1 MSELAL
7 RQLQELA
14 SVSNGAIELVKTWE
28 AEAGLVLDISLDT
41 RGIERKGEGIVV
53 RNRER
58 FQVVVDDGYPYRPPW
73 VWVSHTRWAGTP
85 HVQWKRHLCLYAAP
99 SVEWKPADG
108 MRGLVERL
116 VSWLQRAAEGTLD
129 PDGQPLHPPVT
140 YSSAEAG
147 RIIVN
152 PDVGDLVPWSDTIV
166 SGQTQLVY
174 AWCERVGK
182 RIDILEWLTPEDAY
196 GRVLADDFEPLDA
209 AGRPFYVAP
218 LILVSDELSM
228 EYPSKA
234 AALANALE
242 EFGVSRDELLR
253 AITSAGTF
261 NGAIADI
268 ASLEETAPVAVLLG
282 TPARRDAGTRRLAH
296 ITAWRIDDFGEEVA
310 SLLRRVG
317 RLDDVELQG
326 HVRLLAHNW
335 LGFSDVKWMVVHE
348 SRPEV
353 TNRRDE
359 GSAASWLRGK
369 RVLVLGCGALGA
381 PIAEHC
387 VRAGVNALTV
397 ADNSSVKPGILM
409 RQPYSDADI
418 GYNKARR
425 LARRLSGIR
434 RDLTVEPITSNVIGL
449 FTGEEQ
455 VPPDYDLVVD
465 ATADVGVRAAIE
477 KARSTQRDQWPP
489 LITGLFGHDA
499 IRAIGILS
507 RPGATG
513 AGHDV
518 LRRVAI
524 DGRGA
529 AATTW
534 HDVVDDFFPDPPRTE
549 MFFPEPGCSA
559 PTFTGSAVQTEAL
572 ASMLL
577 WATISELAA
586 QSETDPMVALAIRL
600 PGAVTGHGVSR
611 LSWPNDHVA
620 TDVTGRYEIRI
631 SASGLAE
638 MRAEARRGDRARGSN
653 VETGGM
659 LLGSFDEA
667 ARSLYVDFAAGPS
680 PDSALSALYF
690 DHGTSGTQELIE
702 HHQART
708 ANRVGFIGMWH
719 THPYG
724 RAHPSPTDEAGMG
737 WIVSPHGTGRRA
749 LMLILGGPRPIWD
762 AWRERGDLPDLYL
775 RVVDRHHEDER
786 PIDRSRPQVIPDAT
800 YYPGGYYQPDSE
812 SPHSLSWWRKA
823 LGRRA

>member
-14 SVSNGAIELVKTWE
+14 SVSNGAIEFIDSWV
-28 AEAGLVLDISLDT
+28 AEAGFVIDVSLDT
-41 RGIERKGEGIVV
+41 RKIETQGEGIKV

-58 FQVVVDDGYPYRPPW
+58 FRLVIDDVYPYRPPS
-73 VWVSHTRWAGTP
+73 VRVSHVRWAGTP
-85 HVQWKRHLCLYAAP
+85 HVQWRRHLCLYAAP

-108 MRGLVERL
+108 MRGLIERL

-140 YSSAEAG
+140 YSSADAG

-152 PDVGDLVPWSDTIV
+152 PDVGDIVPWDETV
-166 SGQTQLVY
+166 VPGQTRLVY
-174 AWCERVGK
+174 AWCERVGE

-196 GRVLADDFEPLDA
+196 DRVLADDFEPLDA

-228 EYPSKA
+228 EYPNKA
-234 AALANALE
+234 ADLADALE
-242 EFGVSRDELLR
+242 DFGVPRDELLR
-253 AITSAGTF
+253 TSTSAGTF
-261 NGAIADI
+261 NGAIAEI
-268 ASLEETAPVAVLLG
+268 TSLEETGPVVVLLG
-282 TPARRDAGTRRLAH
+282 TPARRVAGTRRLAH

-317 RLDDVELQG
+317 RLDDVELQER
-326 HVRLLAHNW
+326 VRSLAHNW
-335 LGFSDVKWMVVHE
+335 LGSADIKWMVVHE

-353 TNRRDE
+353 TNRRDD
-359 GSAASWLRGK
+359 GSAASWLRNK

-387 VRAGVNALTV
+387 IRGGVSALTV

-425 LARRLSGIR
+425 LAERLTAIR

-449 FTGEEQ
+449 FIGEEQ
-455 VPPDYDLVVD
+455 APPDYDLVVD
-465 ATADVGVRAAIE
+465 ATADIGVRAVIE
-477 KARSTQRDQWPP
+477 AARARRRDQWPP
-489 LITGLFGHDA
+489 VITGLFGHDA
-499 IRAIGILS
+499 TRAVGILS

-518 LRRVAI
+518 LRRIAI

-529 AATTW
+529 AATAW
-534 HDVVDDFFPDPPRTE
+534 RDIVNDFFPEPPRTK

-559 PTFTGSAVQTEAL
+559 PTFTGSAIQTEAL
-572 ASMLL
+572 ASALF
-577 WATISELAA
+577 WSTISELATQPEA
-586 QSETDPMVALAIRL
+586 DPMVAVAIRL
-600 PGAVTGHGVSR
+600 PGADAGLGVSR

-620 TDVTGRYEIRI
+620 TDVSGRYEIRL
-631 SASGLAE
+631 SASALTE
-638 MRAEARRGDRARGSN
+638 MRAETRRGARARRPN

-667 ARSLYVDFAAGPS
+667 TRSLYVDTAAGPS

-690 DHGTSGTQELIE
+690 DHGTFGTQALIG

-762 AWRERGDLPDLYL
+762 GWRERGDLPNLYL

-786 PIDRSRPQVIPDAT
+786 PINGSRPQLMPDAM
-800 YYPGGYYQPDSE
+800 YYPGGYYQPTSV